1 MCLSLVTGCCT
12 SLSCNIFQKIN
23 SNLSNITRL
32 YYGLMLLFSTFISII
47 MLSDMVSHEM
57 KHFLSNYWF
66 ENFINHPNI
75 PKEVIGSLA
84 VYRVMS
90 GVFIFHFIL
99 SILLINIKDTSDRRI
114 ILHDGRMC
122 MKLMIYL
129 LLISSMFILPSELFI
144 YSSEWLFKLGG
155 FIFILL
161 QDIFMISFINDSY
174 DTILFI
180 ANKEIQTITEER
192 KCIWTNWF
200 MLSITLLSYLFSLI
214 AYGFLIEN
222 HTNKDGCFQQVIL
235 SGIHVCLLIIVS
247 LLSVSYYVRDAPNG
261 SGYSNSIYQSSLITG
276 YASYQLLSAYVHHP
290 NYDCH
295 LFPSNHNY
303 ISSSVSIL
311 FTFLAI
317 IWSSISS
324 GSNRFSIQQQEPL
337 LPLESN
343 EETIQYSYSQ
353 FHLMF
358 SFNITA

>member
-114 ILHDGRMC
+114 ILHDGGMC

-129 LLISSMFILPSELFI
+129 LLFLLCLFYLLHYLFI
-144 YSSEWLFKLGG
+144 PQNG
-155 FIFILL
+155 
-161 QDIFMISFINDSY
+161 
-174 DTILFI
+174 
-180 ANKEIQTITEER
+180 
-192 KCIWTNWF
+192 
-200 MLSITLLSYLFSLI
+200 YL
-214 AYGFLIEN
+214 N
-222 HTNKDGCFQQVIL
+222 
-235 SGIHVCLLIIVS
+235 
-247 LLSVSYYVRDAPNG
+247 
-261 SGYSNSIYQSSLITG
+261 
-276 YASYQLLSAYVHHP
+276 
-290 NYDCH
+290 
-295 LFPSNHNY
+295 
-303 ISSSVSIL
+303 
-311 FTFLAI
+311 
-317 IWSSISS
+317 
-324 GSNRFSIQQQEPL
+324 
-337 LPLESN
+337 
-343 EETIQYSYSQ
+343 
-353 FHLMF
+353 
-358 SFNITA
+358 